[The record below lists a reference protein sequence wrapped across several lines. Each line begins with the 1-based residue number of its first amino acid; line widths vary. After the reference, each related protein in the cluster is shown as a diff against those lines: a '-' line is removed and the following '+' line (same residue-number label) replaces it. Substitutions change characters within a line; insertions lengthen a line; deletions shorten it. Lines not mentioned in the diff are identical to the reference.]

1 MNDMYYIVQHS
12 AHAINTTLTAHIKAA
27 CIITNNSYMVAT
39 FNRALTPIKLHS
51 SFHQFTKES
60 ESAPLQTKA
69 QVTKRRICTSVAQ
82 LKQ

>member
-39 FNRALTPIKLHS
+39 FNHTN
-51 SFHQFTKES
+51 
-60 ESAPLQTKA
+60 QTA
-69 QVTKRRICTSVAQ
+69 FFFSPVYKRIRVGPTSD
-82 LKQ
+82 